1 MDPLGAGVACAL
13 RRRPVHEPGAVVMR
27 DLDGEPLDLDRRFG
41 LDDDPEELAHFL
53 AEAGFLHLH
62 DVFDPSE
69 MAAIEADIDQ
79 SIAAARDADPEYWWC
94 TDADGTQVAVRS
106 LNFQE
111 KSAAVRAT
119 LADERS
125 LASPI
130 SPETAIG
137 PRPNAKG
144 W

>member
-1 MDPLGAGVACAL
+1 MRAL
-13 RRRPVHEPGAVVMR
+13 RGRPVHERCGCHR

-53 AEAGFLHLH
+53 AGAPGSSISY

-79 SIAAARDADPEYWWC
+79 SIAAALMPI
-94 TDADGTQVAVRS
+94 RS
-106 LNFQE
+106 TGGAPTPRQAGCGPLAELQE

-119 LADERS
+119 LADERLP

-130 SPETAIG
+130 YRNGHRGSNQM
-137 PRPNAKG
+137 RG